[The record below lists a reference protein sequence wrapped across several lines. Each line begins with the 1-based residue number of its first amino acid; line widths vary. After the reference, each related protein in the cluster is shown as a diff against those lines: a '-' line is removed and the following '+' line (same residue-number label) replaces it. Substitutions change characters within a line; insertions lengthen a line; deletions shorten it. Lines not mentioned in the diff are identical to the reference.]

1 MYLPSS
7 NNATDNDQLFP
18 IDDIGQLS
26 EDNNISTSSFSQT
39 RAGWVIPT
47 VTSII
52 PFFASALI
60 IYIIARSDRNRYTAT
75 YHRIMV
81 CMSIADMLSSF
92 AISLTT
98 IPMPTD
104 VNEVYNFDGNSY
116 GTVVT
121 CEIQAITY
129 VLGMRLSAGASIC
142 LSVYYLLTIRY
153 HVSHE
158 VITRCVE
165 PTFLIVTLLV
175 AIIRPI
181 FILLRR
187 QLYNPTPFLSMCTM
201 GEFPQGCKEDD
212 GVGCIRG
219 QEGAT
224 AKASTLILF
233 QLATLTIL
241 QVVCLGSIVA
251 TAYTRDR
258 EQAQKELLNIF
269 GSHQPEPKYE
279 EELQPASI
287 EEVSWRD
294 HQGEVQHQEVEEEN
308 DAPLQHNNGANHIQ
322 DTRMIVKH
330 AIMYAVAFIGT
341 NFLIPQLSPDSTI
354 LAILTITFRP
364 LQGFF
369 NALIF
374 ISQKVYIIRQ
384 ADEDLTFCKALNRI
398 IITPS
403 VVPAIVIELPSRLTT
418 LRNGSAS
425 SSISS
430 FPTRG
435 KSSNGPSLVISNSGG
450 SKELPADRE
459 PALKRYYDSVHIP
472 SLDMPAP
479 SWFPVVTQDAIGC
492 TIRNGTHAKRRSSY
506 LSDFSY
512 LDTIDEEIIG
522 ITRNSDAGSTQ

>member
-1 MYLPSS
+1 MYLPSNS
-7 NNATDNDQLFP
+7 IGKSDCDQLFP
-18 IDDIGQLS
+18 IDDIHQLS
-26 EDNNISTSSFSQT
+26 EDISTSSFSQT

-52 PFFASALI
+52 SLCASALI

-81 CMSIADMLSSF
+81 CMSIADMISSF

-98 IPMPTD
+98 LPMPKD
-104 VNEVYNFDGNSY
+104 VNEVYNFDGSSY

-121 CEIQAITY
+121 CEIQAFTY
-129 VLGMRLSAGASIC
+129 VLGISLSAGASLC

-153 HVSHE
+153 HVSHR
-158 VITRCVE
+158 VITRYVE
-165 PTFLIVTLLV
+165 PTFFILTLLMG
-175 AIIRPI
+175 AIPQI
-181 FILLRR
+181 FTTLRR
-187 QLYNPTPFLSMCTM
+187 QLYNPTPLMTWCVVS
-201 GEFPQGCKEDD
+201 EFPHGCSDD
-212 GVGCIRG
+212 GEGCIRG

-224 AKASTLILF
+224 AKAKTLVWF
-233 QLATLTIL
+233 QVASLTIL

-251 TAYTRDR
+251 TVYTRDKK
-258 EQAQKELLNIF
+258 QAQKELLNIY
-269 GSHQPEPKYE
+269 GSNQSEPKYE

-294 HQGEVQHQEVEEEN
+294 HQGKVQHQEVEKLS
-308 DAPLQHNNGANHIQ
+308 DTPLRHNNGANHIQ

-341 NFLIPQLSPDSTI
+341 NFFPILSPDSTI

-384 ADEDLTFCKALNRI
+384 ADEDLTFYKALNKI
-398 IITPS
+398 IMSPS
-403 VVPAIVIELPSRLTT
+403 VVPAIVIELPKRLTT

-425 SSISS
+425 SSCLS

-435 KSSNGPSLVISNSGG
+435 KSSIGPSLVISNSGG
-450 SKELPADRE
+450 SKELPADHE
-459 PALKRYYDSVHIP
+459 PALKRYYDGVHIP
-472 SLDMPAP
+472 SSDMPAP
-479 SWFPVVTQDAIGC
+479 SWLPVVTQDAIGG
-492 TIRNGTHAKRRSSY
+492 TIRNESHAKRRGSY

-522 ITRNSDAGSTQ
+522 TTKDRNVASTQ

>member
-1 MYLPSS
+1 MYLPSNS
-7 NNATDNDQLFP
+7 KEEFHNDQLFP
-18 IDDIGQLS
+18 IDDIRQLS
-26 EDNNISTSSFSQT
+26 EDVSISISSFSQT

-52 PFFASALI
+52 SFCASALI
-60 IYIIARSDRNRYTAT
+60 IYIIARSDRNSYTAT

-81 CMSIADMLSSF
+81 FMSIADMLSSF

-98 IPMPTD
+98 IPMPKD
-104 VNEVYNFDGNSY
+104 VNEVYSFDGNSY

-129 VLGMRLSAGASIC
+129 VLGIRLSAGASIC

-181 FILLRR
+181 FLLLRR
-187 QLYNPTPFLSMCTM
+187 QLYNPTPLMSWCTM
-201 GEFPQGCKEDD
+201 GEFPLGCSEDD
-212 GVGCIRG
+212 GEGCIRG

-224 AKASTLILF
+224 AKARTLIWF

-241 QVVCLGSIVA
+241 QVVCLVSIVA
-251 TAYTRDR
+251 TVYTRDK
-258 EQAQKELLNIF
+258 EQAQKELLNIDS
-269 GSHQPEPKYE
+269 SHQ
-279 EELQPASI
+279 SI
-287 EEVSWRD
+287 EEVSRRD
-294 HQGEVQHQEVEEEN
+294 AGEVQHQEVEEES
-308 DAPLQHNNGANHIQ
+308 DASLQHNNGANHIQ

-330 AIMYAVAFIGT
+330 AIMYAVAFVVT
-341 NFLIPQLSPDSTI
+341 NFPVPQLYSDSTI
-354 LAILTITFRP
+354 LVILTLTFRP

-384 ADEDLTFCKALNRI
+384 ADEDLTFCKALKRI
-398 IITPS
+398 IMFPS
-403 VVPAIVIELPSRLTT
+403 VVPAIVIELPKRLTT
-418 LRNGSAS
+418 PRNGSAS
-425 SSISS
+425 SSCLS
-430 FPTRG
+430 FPTSRR
-435 KSSNGPSLVISNSGG
+435 SSNDPSLVISNSGG
-450 SKELPADRE
+450 SKELPAGRDQG
-459 PALKRYYDSVHIP
+459 LKRHYNNITFP
-472 SLDMPAP
+472 SSDMPAS
-479 SWFPVVTQDAIGC
+479 SWLPAVTQDTIGC
-492 TIRNGTHAKRRSSY
+492 KIKNESHAKRRGSY

-512 LDTIDEEIIG
+512 LDTIDEEII
-522 ITRNSDAGSTQ
+522 

>member
-1 MYLPSS
+1 MYLHSS
-7 NNATDNDQLFP
+7 NSIGNVHNDQLVQ
-18 IDDIGQLS
+18 IDDTRQLS
-26 EDNNISTSSFSQT
+26 EDMNISTSSFSQT

-47 VTSII
+47 VTGIVSLC
-52 PFFASALI
+52 ASAVI

-81 CMSIADMLSSF
+81 FMSIADMLSSF

-98 IPMPTD
+98 LPMPTD
-104 VNEVYNFDGNSY
+104 VNEVYSFDGNSY

-129 VLGMRLSAGASIC
+129 VLGTRLSAGASIC

-165 PTFLIVTLLV
+165 PTFLILTLLV
-175 AIIRPI
+175 VVIPPI
-181 FILLRR
+181 LTTFGK
-187 QLYNPTPFLSMCTM
+187 QLYNPNPLMSWCVV
-201 GEFPQGCKEDD
+201 GEFPQGCSDDD

-224 AKASTLILF
+224 AKARTIFLF
-233 QLATLTIL
+233 QLAAVTIL
-241 QVVCLGSIVA
+241 HVVCLGAIVA
-251 TAYTRDR
+251 TAYTRDK
-258 EQAQKELLNIF
+258 EQAQKELLNTDE
-269 GSHQPEPKYE
+269 SHQPEPKYE
-279 EELQPASI
+279 EELQPASK
-287 EEVSWRD
+287 EEISWRD
-294 HQGEVQHQEVEEEN
+294 EGEVQHQGVEE
-308 DAPLQHNNGANHIQ
+308 LHNNGANHIQ

-341 NFLIPQLSPDSTI
+341 NFFPILSPDSTI

-398 IITPS
+398 IMSPS

-418 LRNGSAS
+418 LRNGSAG

-472 SLDMPAP
+472 SLDTPVP
-479 SWFPVVTQDAIGC
+479 NWFPAVTQDAIGC
-492 TIRNGTHAKRRSSY
+492 TIRNEPHAKSSRDSY

-512 LDTIDEEIIG
+512 LDTIDEEIFG
-522 ITRNSDAGSTQ
+522 ITRNSDAEASQ

>member
-1 MYLPSS
+1 MYLPSNS
-7 NNATDNDQLFP
+7 IGENDGDQLFP
-18 IDDIGQLS
+18 IDDIRQLS
-26 EDNNISTSSFSQT
+26 EDISTSSFSQT

-52 PFFASALI
+52 SFFASALI

-81 CMSIADMLSSF
+81 FMSIADMLSSS

-98 IPMPTD
+98 IPMPQD
-104 VNEVYNFDGNSY
+104 VNEVYSFDGNSY

-121 CEIQAITY
+121 CEIQAFTY
-129 VLGMRLSAGASIC
+129 VLGISLSAGASLC

-153 HVSHE
+153 HVSHQ

-165 PTFLIVTLLV
+165 PTFFIMTLLMG
-175 AIIRPI
+175 AIPQI
-181 FILLRR
+181 FTTLRR
-187 QLYNPTPFLSMCTM
+187 QLYNPNPLMSWCVVS
-201 GEFPQGCKEDD
+201 EFPQGCSDD

-219 QEGAT
+219 QEGA
-224 AKASTLILF
+224 AKARTIVWF
-233 QLATLTIL
+233 QVAALTIL

-251 TAYTRDR
+251 TVYTRHK
-258 EQAQKELLNIF
+258 EQAQTELFNIY
-269 GSHQPEPKYE
+269 GSNQLVPKYE
-279 EELQPASI
+279 EDLQPASI

-294 HQGEVQHQEVEEEN
+294 EGEVQYQEVEKES
-308 DAPLQHNNGANHIQ
+308 DAPLQHNNGANSIQ

-330 AIMYAVAFIGT
+330 AIMYAVAFVGT
-341 NFLIPQLSPDSTI
+341 NFFPILSPDSTI

-384 ADEDLTFCKALNRI
+384 ADEDLTFYKALNRI
-398 IITPS
+398 IMSPS
-403 VVPAIVIELPSRLTT
+403 VVPAIVLELPKRLTT

-425 SSISS
+425 SSCLS

-435 KSSNGPSLVISNSGG
+435 KSSIGPSLVISNSGG
-450 SKELPADRE
+450 SKELPTDRE
-459 PALKRYYDSVHIP
+459 PALKRYYDGVHIP
-472 SLDMPAP
+472 SSDMPAP
-479 SWFPVVTQDAIGC
+479 SWLPVVTQDAIGC
-492 TIRNGTHAKRRSSY
+492 TIRNESHAKRRGSY

-512 LDTIDEEIIG
+512 LDTINEEIIG
-522 ITRNSDAGSTQ
+522 TIKDRNAASTQ

>member
-1 MYLPSS
+1 MYLPSNS
-7 NNATDNDQLFP
+7 IGKIHNDQLFP
-18 IDDIGQLS
+18 IDDIRQLS
-26 EDNNISTSSFSQT
+26 EDISTSSFSQT

-52 PFFASALI
+52 SFCASALI

-75 YHRIMV
+75 YHRIMGF
-81 CMSIADMLSSF
+81 MSIADMLSSF

-98 IPMPTD
+98 IPMPKD

-121 CEIQAITY
+121 CEIQALTY
-129 VLGMRLSAGASIC
+129 VLGVRLSAGASIC

-165 PTFLIVTLLV
+165 PTFLVLTLLMV
-175 AIIRPI
+175 VIPPI
-181 FILLRR
+181 FTTFGK
-187 QLYNPTPFLSMCTM
+187 QLYNPTPLMSWCVVS
-201 GEFPQGCKEDD
+201 EFPQGCSEDD

-219 QEGAT
+219 EEGAT
-224 AKASTLILF
+224 VTARTHIWF
-233 QLATLTIL
+233 QVTALTIL
-241 QVVCLGSIVA
+241 HVACLGSIVA

-258 EQAQKELLNIF
+258 EQVQTDLLNTDE
-269 GSHQPEPKYE
+269 SHQTEPKYE
-279 EELQPASI
+279 EELQLASI
-287 EEVSWRD
+287 EEVYA
-294 HQGEVQHQEVEEEN
+294 GEVQHQEVKEED
-308 DAPLQHNNGANHIQ
+308 DAPLQLNHGANHIQ

-364 LQGFF
+364 FLGFF

-398 IITPS
+398 IMSPS

-418 LRNGSAS
+418 IRNASAS

-435 KSSNGPSLVISNSGG
+435 KSSIGPSLVISNSGG
-450 SKELPADRE
+450 SKELPIDRE
-459 PALKRYYDSVHIP
+459 PALKRYYDGVHIP
-472 SLDMPAP
+472 SLDMPVP
-479 SWFPVVTQDAIGC
+479 GFLPVVTQDES
-492 TIRNGTHAKRRSSY
+492 HAKSSRSSY

-522 ITRNSDAGSTQ
+522 TTRNSDAGVSQ

>member
-7 NNATDNDQLFP
+7 NNKTDNDQLFL
-18 IDDIGQLS
+18 IDDIRQLS
-26 EDNNISTSSFSQT
+26 EYINISTSASFSQT

-52 PFFASALI
+52 SFCASALI

-81 CMSIADMLSSF
+81 FMSFADMLSSS

-98 IPMPTD
+98 IPMPKD
-104 VNEVYNFDGNSY
+104 VNEVYNFDGKSY

-121 CEIQAITY
+121 CEIQAFTY
-129 VLGMRLSAGASIC
+129 VLGIRISAGASLC

-165 PTFLIVTLLV
+165 PTFLVLTLLMGS
-175 AIIRPI
+175 IPPI
-181 FILLRR
+181 FTTLTK
-187 QLYNPTPFLSMCTM
+187 QLYNPNPLMSWCVIDQ
-201 GEFPQGCKEDD
+201 FPHGCSDD

-224 AKASTLILF
+224 AKARTLIWF
-233 QLATLTIL
+233 QVAALTLL
-241 QVVCLGSIVA
+241 HVVCLGSIVA
-251 TAYTRDR
+251 TAYTRDKK
-258 EQAQKELLNIF
+258 QAQKELLRRE
-269 GSHQPEPKYE
+269 G
-279 EELQPASI
+279 
-287 EEVSWRD
+287 
-294 HQGEVQHQEVEEEN
+294 GEVHHQEVEEES
-308 DAPLQHNNGANHIQ
+308 DASLQHNNGANHIQ

-330 AIMYAVAFIGT
+330 AIMYSVAFIGT
-341 NFLIPQLSPDSTI
+341 NFFPILSPDSTI

-384 ADEDLTFCKALNRI
+384 TDEDLTFCKALNRI
-398 IITPS
+398 IMSPS
-403 VVPAIVIELPSRLTT
+403 VVPAIVIELPSRLTA
-418 LRNGSAS
+418 LRNASAS

-430 FPTRG
+430 FPTRW
-435 KSSNGPSLVISNSGG
+435 KSSIGPSLVISNSGG
-450 SKELPADRE
+450 SKELPADHE
-459 PALKRYYDSVHIP
+459 PALK
-472 SLDMPAP
+472 
-479 SWFPVVTQDAIGC
+479 
-492 TIRNGTHAKRRSSY
+492 
-506 LSDFSY
+506 
-512 LDTIDEEIIG
+512 
-522 ITRNSDAGSTQ
+522 